1 MLQRIKSFFDETDIQ
16 TLVYIPPL
24 LGFGGYLVY
33 FLILEWFLEKPVP
46 EFYVFIG
53 VGTASLFQCVAGIA
67 EIYKK
72 EAPYSLDK
80 VIKGNMAVVSG
91 VVTVILF
98 GVGGIFCFVY
108 GVSILILK

>member
-1 MLQRIKSFFDETDIQ
+1 MLQRIKSFFDENDIQ
-16 TLVYIPPL
+16 TLVYIPPI
-24 LGFGGYLVY
+24 LGFSGYLVY
-33 FLILEWFLEKPVP
+33 FLILEWFLEKPIP

-53 VGTASLFQCVAGIA
+53 VGIASLFQCISGIA

-91 VVTVILF
+91 VAIVVLF
-98 GVGGIFCFVY
+98 GLGGMVLFVY
-108 GVSILILK
+108 GISILISN